1 MATTATPIE
10 AMQVIGPEI
19 AKISNFVGQE
29 TPDDFI
35 RKIAQVLSSV
45 WAWSTDGNVVAGN
58 RANASINPALH
69 LNILKSKMGGQFA
82 TVPDNIPADFP
93 INANQDIDSDVHFI
107 TWLNEKFK
115 RETIGTM
122 QSALSGLMQ
131 EKFTAFDTPDSYE
144 RKVHPYLIGFVQN
157 DPNIINILLGH
168 LPNDLF
174 NRMENAGPANIN
186 VFFTTLKNLW
196 MKQKPESS
204 LAKNPQFTQFYHQP
218 DQNIAP
224 QPFQNIVP
232 QPIQNITPQAV
243 QQLVQSTYYK
253 VDPKAYVE
261 DTYGPGTWALDKRGL
276 DTYNMTRGII
286 NCGKN
291 ILKHNQDI
299 GILETLPRKL
309 YIDNEENRPDDPM
322 DIDYILYN
330 LSRQL
335 PMDNTEYE
343 EICEDDEDESEDEI
357 PKKKIVTWD
366 VYETDMKELKKVL
379 EYLITIVKNPSHEN
393 TSLNEQQPVE
403 NASNIQPAIEIIPS
417 AVLDSSANCSIM
429 SLNITKKLGLDIDTS
444 RTTSLEGVATESDTI
459 GWVYNIPVSVGFFTL
474 LNDFIVVDD
483 NKPALLLG
491 TPWLDKAQAIIDF
504 QSRILYIRNSND
516 LLFNVPISVHK
527 SNDKKKS

>member
-1 MATTATPIE
+1 
-10 AMQVIGPEI
+10 MQVIGPEI

-35 RKIAQVLSSV
+35 RKIMQVLSPV
-45 WAWSTDGNVVAGN
+45 WAWSTDGNVVVGN
-58 RANASINPALH
+58 RANA
-69 LNILKSKMGGQFA
+69 
-82 TVPDNIPADFP
+82 T
-93 INANQDIDSDVHFI
+93 
-107 TWLNEKFK
+107 
-115 RETIGTM
+115 
-122 QSALSGLMQ
+122 
-131 EKFTAFDTPDSYE
+131 
-144 RKVHPYLIGFVQN
+144 
-157 DPNIINILLGH
+157 
-168 LPNDLF
+168 
-174 NRMENAGPANIN
+174 
-186 VFFTTLKNLW
+186 
-196 MKQKPESS
+196 
-204 LAKNPQFTQFYHQP
+204 KNPQFTQFYHQP

-243 QQLVQSTYYK
+243 QQLVQPTYYK
-253 VDPKAYVE
+253 INPKAYVE
-261 DTYGPGTWALDKRGL
+261 DTYGPGTWALDKR
-276 DTYNMTRGII
+276 
-286 NCGKN
+286 
-291 ILKHNQDI
+291 DI

-335 PMDNTEYE
+335 PVDNAESMKFM
-343 EICEDDEDESEDEI
+343 DESEDETYTTNS
-357 PKKKIVTWD
+357 KIATWD

-403 NASNIQPAIEIIPS
+403 NTSNIQPAIENVTSDVVTIKCRINKLRIPS

-429 SLNITKKLGLDIDTS
+429 SLNIAKKLGLDIDTS

-459 GWVYNIPVSVGFFTL
+459 GWVHNIPVSVGFFTL
-474 LNDFIVVDD
+474 LNDFIVVND

-491 TPWLDKAQAIIDF
+491 TPWLDKVQAMIDF

-516 LLFNVPISVHK
+516 LLFNVLISVHK